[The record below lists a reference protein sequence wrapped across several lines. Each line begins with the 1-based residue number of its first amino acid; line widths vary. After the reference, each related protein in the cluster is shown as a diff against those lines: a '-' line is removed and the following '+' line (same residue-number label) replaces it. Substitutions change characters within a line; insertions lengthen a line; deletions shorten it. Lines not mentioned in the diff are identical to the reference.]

1 MRSRLLFSSVFIG
14 LILISFPLRLFP
26 DYLLESPFQFSFMH
40 RFRMVSWDNTLKID
54 DRIDD
59 SHSFTRHKT
68 SFGILWKPS
77 EKLEFLGRLSNE
89 FRIYLAPKGAKTQNE
104 IFFDNLYAR
113 WKQEE
118 GLPFTLTI
126 GRQDIS
132 MGEGFVIMDGDPV
145 DGSRSSYFNAVR
157 LDLAPWENHRFTLY
171 FAYNPRTDN
180 LLPVLKLRDAGD
192 QILEEQAFT
201 SMGLYYS
208 GVLTFA
214 KLETYIIRKD
224 TEQNQWLPSELHYNT
239 FGARVVGRINDQ
251 LNVTAEGA
259 IQWGEIQD
267 SALAGEPTRDLRAFG
282 AILHLDYMFPEK
294 YRYLKNVS
302 LGGIYLSGDDPG
314 TADRVEGWDPV
325 HSRWPKWSE
334 SYIYTLAAENRVAYW
349 SNLNALFL
357 NIDGRLLDN
366 LTARLS
372 FMSLGAQFAEAAG
385 SFPGGQGKNRGTL
398 LMARL
403 QMTFSKNL
411 SGHLL
416 WEHFTPGTF
425 YFGDASDFNWLR
437 FELMLNL

>member
-40 RFRMVSWDNTLKID
+40 RFRMVSWDNTLRID

-267 SALAGEPTRDLRAFG
+267 SAL
-282 AILHLDYMFPEK
+282 
-294 YRYLKNVS
+294 
-302 LGGIYLSGDDPG
+302 SGDDPG